1 MDAKALYELSKA
13 YLAGNH
19 SSDEDVQM
27 SELLNVLQFLSLIHI

>member
-19 SSDEDVQM
+19 SSDDEIQM
-27 SELLNVLQFLSLIHI
+27 NDLLKVLRFHHH